1 MNDVVQS
8 HYVGVLQIPQQRHC
22 KQHAT
27 FTQNLWGG
35 SLGVF
40 YPYLLQDP
48 RCTLGEG
55 RQASRQPSNASTRH
69 YCMTP
74 SFPIQI
80 WNLYRKSMHT

>member
-1 MNDVVQS
+1 MLACFRFRNSDTANSTQRL
-8 HYVGVLQIPQQRHC
+8 HKTYEAVL
-22 KQHAT
+22 
-27 FTQNLWGG
+27 
-35 SLGVF
+35 LGVF

-55 RQASRQPSNASTRH
+55 RQASRQPSDASTRH

>member
-35 SLGVF
+35 SLGGI
-40 YPYLLQDP
+40 LSLSIA
-48 RCTLGEG
+48 G
-55 RQASRQPSNASTRH
+55 S
-69 YCMTP
+69 
-74 SFPIQI
+74 
-80 WNLYRKSMHT
+80 